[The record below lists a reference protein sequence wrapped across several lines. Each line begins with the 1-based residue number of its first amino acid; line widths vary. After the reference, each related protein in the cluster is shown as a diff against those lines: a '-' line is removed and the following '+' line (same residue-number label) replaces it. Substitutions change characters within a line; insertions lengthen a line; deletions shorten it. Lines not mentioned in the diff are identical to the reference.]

1 MLYIYLHALASLI
14 DMAYETQFYVIL
26 KIKIEIT
33 RNKINIKKQ
42 SLFLFILFK
51 KAQKKLI
58 WPFKFRF
65 LHVWSLFF
73 KVFTIHPKH
82 LFIP

>member
-33 RNKINIKKQ
+33 RNKINIKKTEP
-42 SLFLFILFK
+42 LFICIVQKGPKEFK
-51 KAQKKLI
+51 LAFQ
-58 WPFKFRF
+58 
-65 LHVWSLFF
+65 VLFF
-73 KVFTIHPKH
+73 ACLVFV
-82 LFIP
+82 L